1 MRGTSYWDDLKHL
14 QSSKIGQATRSRRP
28 GSPTAT
34 RLWPREGGLQNTKRL
49 NSNLS
54 SPRASGHRSSFRGA
68 KSEAR
73 APLSSLFHVFFGKFP
88 PLRGLFTNLRES
100 IKEAK
105 SINQPDAKPG
115 IKKPRPEAGPA
126 QGPGPRGLPGG
137 SEREFVVHLY
147 SYRNL
152 AFPLSLLK
160 HNSRRDI
167 TLP

>member
-34 RLWPREGGLQNTKRL
+34 RLWPREGGLQNMKRL

-54 SPRASGHRSSFRGA
+54 SPRASGHRSSFRGQ
-68 KSEAR
+68 KVKQGR
-73 APLSSLFHVFFGKFP
+73 LPVVTFTRVFREISP
-88 PLRGLFTNLRES
+88 PQGLFTNLRGS

-115 IKKPRPEAGPA
+115 IKKPRPLGAVKIANSSGRSPE
-126 QGPGPRGLPGG
+126 
-137 SEREFVVHLY
+137 
-147 SYRNL
+147 
-152 AFPLSLLK
+152 PLSCLVY
-160 HNSRRDI
+160 
-167 TLP
+167 

>member
-14 QSSKIGQATRSRRP
+14 QSSKIGQAARSRRP

-115 IKKPRPEAGPA
+115 IKKPRPNPAGSA
-126 QGPGPRGLPGG
+126 DIVMGYFCFSLGTVRQCGCSRVSHSSQPRAA
-137 SEREFVVHLY
+137 EC
-147 SYRNL
+147 
-152 AFPLSLLK
+152 
-160 HNSRRDI
+160 
-167 TLP
+167 